1 MAGNKTSSLSNRVPS
16 TFAIRLAASFSL
28 IGAGTYNLMLPF
40 PISVQVAGM
49 EGYPYLLQ
57 LALDTLLDFAVKE
70 GPTLLMLA
78 VGSAAWPFDGRLRPV
93 IGAVLFAHIG
103 ILAVD
108 LVDGN
113 WQVIPLTSTIVV
125 WLSWLLGWD
134 IFHSKHLV
142 ACRARRTWPPR
153 SDGIESPTP
162 C

>member
-1 MAGNKTSSLSNRVPS
+1 MAGYVLTTFSSRLPS

-28 IGAGTYNLMLPF
+28 IGAGTYILMF
-40 PISVQVAGM
+40 PSPVSIPVAGM
-49 EGYPYLLQ
+49 EYRPDLLQ
-57 LALDTLLDFAVKE
+57 LGLDTILDFAANE
-70 GPTLLMLA
+70 GPTLLLLA
-78 VGSAAWPFDGRLRPV
+78 AGGATWPFDGKMRP
-93 IGAVLFAHIG
+93 ILGAILLAHIG
-103 ILAVD
+103 VLAAD
-108 LVDGN
+108 WAAGN
-113 WQVIPLTSTIVV
+113 WQVMPITGTIVV